1 VRRFTILFA
10 ALLPGV
16 VVAVLL
22 LVVTSRREHVR
33 KSEESVLDANVAALD
48 VDVEH
53 LRAKYLDLVRLVE
66 RLRQEDDTRREAM
79 RAQLETV
86 RAELIK
92 ANQHVLAL
100 EAELDRA
107 HAAAAAAAAPAPVHT
122 ATH

>member
-1 VRRFTILFA
+1 MRRFTILFA